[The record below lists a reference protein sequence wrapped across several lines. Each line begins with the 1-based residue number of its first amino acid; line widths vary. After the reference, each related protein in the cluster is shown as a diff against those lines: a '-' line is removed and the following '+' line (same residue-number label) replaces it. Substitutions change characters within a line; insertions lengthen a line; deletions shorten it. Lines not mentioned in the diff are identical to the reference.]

1 MTKKAIPLNAKE
13 IAIRETAS
21 LKWRNEI
28 VNAKYTMTLTEF
40 KMLVALACQTPADYT
55 GKEYFSISA
64 KELGVFMELD
74 EKSRYKQIKNAAT
87 KLFDRK
93 ISLVA
98 EDDENEPSWRLLSWF
113 SEMAYDSKKCK
124 LIFQFTPAVQPL
136 IYQVKEAYVKLQAKP
151 LMAFTSIY
159 ASRFMMLFTEWEKLK
174 TKIIT
179 VAELKEAFEVG
190 KKYPLF
196 GNFNQKVVQPAIEEI
211 NQKTELKIKAEPIKT
226 GRSYTHYKF
235 TITRKKAAKTID
247 IKFADEQQQAVY
259 DKLVGYG
266 LSSKFV
272 STYIK
277 SRSLEDVIA
286 NLEYAEKYK
295 DTAANFPA
303 YLRNCLENDYGK
315 NGLFTE
321 QKEAEAAAAK
331 LAEMTEEEKARA
343 IAFADFIRQQQAV
356 AAVAAEQA
364 AQSCPADKA
373 KVQEGLEKL
382 KEKLQKRGT
391 EDATL

>member
-1 MTKKAIPLNAKE
+1 MIKKAFPSNTKE

-40 KMLVALACQTPADYT
+40 KMLVALACQTPADFT
-55 GKEYFSISA
+55 GEEYFSISV
-64 KELGVFMELD
+64 KELGTFMELD
-74 EKSRYKQIKNAAT
+74 EKSRYKQIRNAAL
-87 KLFDRK
+87 KLFRRT
-93 ISLVA
+93 IMLVA
-98 EDDENEPSWRLLSWF
+98 DDDPIEPSWKIFNWF
-113 SEMAYDSKKCK
+113 SEMAYDGKNCK
-124 LIFQFTPAVQPL
+124 LIFKFNTEVQPL
-136 IYQVKEAYVKLQAKP
+136 IFQVKEAYVKLQAKP

-159 ASRFMMLFTEWEKLK
+159 ASRFVMLFAEWEKLK

-196 GNFNQKVVQPAIEEI
+196 GNFNQKVVMPAIEEI
-211 NQKTELKIKAEPIKT
+211 NQKTDFKIKAEPIKT

-235 TITRKKAAKTID
+235 TITRKKPAKTID
-247 IKFADEQQQAVY
+247 IKFVDEQQQAAY

-266 LSSKFV
+266 LSSKFAD
-272 STYIK
+272 TYIK

-286 NLEYAEKYK
+286 NLEYAEKHK

-343 IAFADFIRQQQAV
+343 IAFADFILQQRQ
-356 AAVAAEQA
+356 AAAEAAEQA
-364 AQSCPADKA
+364 AQSSPADKTTIQA
-373 KVQEGLEKL
+373 GLDRIK
-382 KEKLQKRGT
+382 KKLQNR
-391 EDATL
+391 